1 MLAAACLSCS
11 GMASAAESA
20 FYVAVDVGLV
30 EPSVSASDG
39 FQVFATGVPISVLPQ
54 ETRVRGTA
62 MGWSGLVGYRVN
74 RYLAGEFGYVNF
86 GSVDIEETYDLSE
99 FSPPLPPTTVLRS
112 VSEVQGPT
120 VSALG
125 ILPIDQD
132 RFEVFVRAGML
143 FADQTLKGD
152 LGVARGVELDNEQ
165 DLWLIGA
172 GLAFRPASQW
182 SARLEYQAVD
192 ELRANTMT
200 GSIRMWRISLGVVRQ
215 F

>member
-1 MLAAACLSCS
+1 
-11 GMASAAESA
+11 
-20 FYVAVDVGLV
+20 
-30 EPSVSASDG
+30 
-39 FQVFATGVPISVLPQ
+39 
-54 ETRVRGTA
+54 
-62 MGWSGLVGYRVN
+62 
-74 RYLAGEFGYVNF
+74 
-86 GSVDIEETYDLSE
+86 
-99 FSPPLPPTTVLRS
+99 
-112 VSEVQGPT
+112 

-132 RFEVFVRAGML
+132 RFEIFVRAGML

-152 LGVARGVELDNEQ
+152 LGVARGVELENEQ